1 MEEKEEEI
9 EIQRKIVEY
18 NRKGKIIKMYN
29 ATINDNLTLIMKEE
43 NKKNEKIKNQRIS
56 QKERYFNYN
65 EINESINKKSLIKE
79 EDNVKQ
85 ESKEILRENKN
96 DLLDLENGKNYG
108 TIIYIETL
116 PLIIADL
123 IQRFPFYCIIET
135 EDELNEELNI
145 LFDKELV
152 EKINNYGESLKN
164 KNEKMINKEY
174 QNYVMRQK
182 KLENNIKIYENLIKE
197 KKDKNENTSY
207 LESMLEKLLANN
219 IIVQNKLSELKAKKI
234 KIY

>member
-1 MEEKEEEI
+1 VEEKEEEI